1 MDRTDGTDGTAR
13 MEDADPAADAE
24 RAVRT
29 ADVVGFLYPGHSAE
43 DEYPRLEAILGGAAG
58 SVRLPLVH
66 TDIGEDAHR
75 VDALLEMG
83 STARLSA
90 EVGRLC
96 EHGAQAVVWACTSAS
111 FVFGWDGAHE
121 QVRELSSAAAL
132 PASST
137 SFAFAHAVRALGA
150 ERVAVAATYP
160 DDVAEHFRAFLK
172 AAGAE
177 VVSVC
182 GAGIVTAAEVGTWG
196 REEVLALARAGD
208 HPDAQAVLLPDTALH
223 TAAWLPELEAAL
235 GKPVLTANQVTVW
248 EGLRLLDR
256 TVSCP
261 ALGALFDGR
270 ALAEPLLSR
279 E

>member
-1 MDRTDGTDGTAR
+1 MDRTGRT
-13 MEDADPAADAE
+13 EEAE
-24 RAVRT
+24 RAERAERT

-43 DEYPRLEAILGGAAG
+43 DEYPRLEAILGEVAA

-90 EVGRLC
+90 GIGRLR

-137 SFAFAHAVRALGA
+137 SFAFAHAVQALGA

-160 DDVAEHFRAFLK
+160 EDVAEHFRAFLK

-177 VVSVC
+177 VVSVR

-223 TAAWLPELEAAL
+223 TAAWLPELEAVL

-270 ALAEPLLSR
+270 ALAEPLLLR